1 MILYHGSTEIV
12 EKPRIL
18 ESARMLD
25 FGKGFYTTT
34 NREQAIRWAQKVS
47 VRRKVDEK
55 FISVY
60 EFDLNAAEKELTI
73 LRFDQPDAVWLDFV
87 SACRSGKRPD
97 KEYDLVFGP
106 VADDNVYATLQLYE
120 LGILDKE
127 ETLKRLKIES
137 LFDQILFH
145 TEKALEFCI
154 FKESTSL

>member
-1 MILYHGSTEIV
+1 MILYHGGTEIV

-34 NREQAIRWAQKVS
+34 NRTQAMRWAQKVA
-47 VRRKVDEK
+47 VRRKVNEK

-60 EFDLNAAEKELTI
+60 EFDLDTAEKELTI
-73 LRFDQPDAVWLDFV
+73 LRFDQADASWLDFV

-97 KEYDLVFGP
+97 QEYDIVFGP

-127 ETLKRLKIES
+127 ETLKRLKVES
-137 LFDQILFH
+137 LFNQILFH
-145 TEKALEFCI
+145 TEKALGFCI
-154 FKESTSL
+154 FKESVSL

>member
-1 MILYHGSTEIV
+1 MILYHGGTEIV

-34 NREQAIRWAQKVS
+34 NREQAVRWAQKVA
-47 VRRKVDEK
+47 VRRKIDAK

-60 EFDLNAAEKELTI
+60 EFDLDAAEKELTI
-73 LRFDQPDAVWLDFV
+73 LRFDQPDAAWLDFV
-87 SACRSGKRPD
+87 STCRSGKRAD

-137 LFDQILFH
+137 LFNQILFH

-154 FKESTSL
+154 FKESASL

>member
-1 MILYHGSTEIV
+1 
-12 EKPRIL
+12 
-18 ESARMLD
+18 MLD

-34 NREQAIRWAQKVS
+34 NREQAVRWAQKVA

-55 FISVY
+55 FISIY
-60 EFDLNAAEKELTI
+60 EFALDAAEKELTI
-73 LRFDQPDAVWLDFV
+73 LRFDQSDAAWLDFV

-97 KEYDLVFGP
+97 EEYDIVFGP

-137 LFDQILFH
+137 LFNQILFH

-154 FKESTSL
+154 FKESSSL